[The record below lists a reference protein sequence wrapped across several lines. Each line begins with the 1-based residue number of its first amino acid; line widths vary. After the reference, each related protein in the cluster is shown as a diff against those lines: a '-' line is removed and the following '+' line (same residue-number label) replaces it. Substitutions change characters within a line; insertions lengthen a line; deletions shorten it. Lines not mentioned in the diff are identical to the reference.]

1 MTITVTTAD
10 AAENLDRAGGRVMRL
25 LVDADA
31 TGQRLSAL
39 ACEAPAGE
47 ADPPLHIHPGT
58 DELFLVQ
65 GGTLLLYADGATHR
79 LGAGAAAFVP
89 RGTAH
94 TFASGPGEP
103 VRFLTV
109 HTPGGFE
116 QMHRDVCRAER
127 EAGRVLGPAEIMPIA
142 ARHDWS
148 FAGPPLLPSGELALL
163 PGGAPGQLP
172 AGAPARPPAGA
183 PAGRAGGS

>member
-1 MTITVTTAD
+1 MTVTVTTAD

-47 ADPPLHIHPGT
+47 AGPPLHIHPGT

-79 LGAGAAAFVP
+79 LGPGAAAFVP

-109 HTPGGFE
+109 HIPGGFE
-116 QMHRDVCRAER
+116 RMHRDVCRAER
-127 EAGRVLGPAEIMPIA
+127 EAGRAFGPAEIMPIA
-142 ARHDWS
+142 AM
-148 FAGPPLLPSGELALL
+148 AMPYM
-163 PGGAPGQLP
+163 P
-172 AGAPARPPAGA
+172 AMWNETYTVMASATTGMKDDSYPRESP
-183 PAGRAGGS
+183 

>member
-1 MTITVTTAD
+1 MTVTVTTAD
-10 AAENLDRAGGRVMRL
+10 AAENLDRAGGRILRL
-25 LVDADA
+25 LIDADA
-31 TGQRLSAL
+31 TGQRLAAM
-39 ACEAPAGE
+39 ACEARAGE
-47 ADPPLHIHPGT
+47 PGPPLHVHPGT

-65 GGTLLLYADGATHR
+65 SGVLLLHADGRTGR
-79 LGAGAAAFVP
+79 LGAGDAAFVP

-94 TFASGPGEP
+94 TFASAPGAP

-109 HTPGGFE
+109 LTPGGFE

-127 EAGRVLGPAEIMPIA
+127 EAGRAFAPGEIMPIA

-148 FAGPPLLPSGELALL
+148 LAGPPLLPTGE
-163 PGGAPGQLP
+163 PAPWP
-172 AGAPARPPAGA
+172 AGV

>member
-31 TGQRLSAL
+31 TGQRLSVL
-39 ACEAPAGE
+39 SCEAPAGE
-47 ADPPLHIHPGT
+47 AGPPLHIHPGT

-65 GGTLLLYADGATHR
+65 GGTLLLHADGATHR

-103 VRFLTV
+103 VRFLAG
-109 HTPGGFE
+109 HTPGGVE

-127 EAGRVLGPAEIMPIA
+127 EAGRAFGPAEIMPIA

-148 FAGPPLLPSGELALL
+148 FAGPPLLPTGELA
-163 PGGAPGQLP
+163 QLP
-172 AGAPARPPAGA
+172 AGAPAGAPGQPLAGA
-183 PAGRAGGS
+183 PAGRADGS

>member
-1 MTITVTTAD
+1 
-10 AAENLDRAGGRVMRL
+10 
-25 LVDADA
+25 
-31 TGQRLSAL
+31 
-39 ACEAPAGE
+39 
-47 ADPPLHIHPGT
+47 
-58 DELFLVQ
+58 
-65 GGTLLLYADGATHR
+65 
-79 LGAGAAAFVP
+79 VP

-109 HTPGGFE
+109 LTPGGFE

-127 EAGRVLGPAEIMPIA
+127 AAGRAFGPAEIMPIA

-148 FAGPPLLPSGELALL
+148 FAGPPLLPSGELAPL
-163 PGGAPGQLP
+163 PTGAP
-172 AGAPARPPAGA
+172 AGAPDQPPAGT

>member
-1 MTITVTTAD
+1 
-10 AAENLDRAGGRVMRL
+10 
-25 LVDADA
+25 
-31 TGQRLSAL
+31 
-39 ACEAPAGE
+39 
-47 ADPPLHIHPGT
+47 
-58 DELFLVQ
+58 
-65 GGTLLLYADGATHR
+65 
-79 LGAGAAAFVP
+79 VP

-127 EAGRVLGPAEIMPIA
+127 EAGRAFGPAEIMPIA

-148 FAGPPLLPSGELALL
+148 FAGPPLLPSGELSPL
-163 PGGAPGQLP
+163 PDGAPAAAPGQ
-172 AGAPARPPAGA
+172 PPATA
-183 PAGRAGGS
+183 SAGRAGGS

>member
-10 AAENLDRAGGRVMRL
+10 AAENLDRAGGRVLRL

-47 ADPPLHIHPGT
+47 AGPPLHVHPGT

-79 LGAGAAAFVP
+79 LGAGDAAFVP

-94 TFASGPGEP
+94 TFATGPGEP
-103 VRFLTV
+103 ARFVTV

-116 QMHRDVCRAER
+116 QMHRDICRAER
-127 EAGRVLGPAEIMPIA
+127 EAGRAFGPAEIMPIA

-148 FAGPPLLPSGELALL
+148 FAGPPLLPSGELA
-163 PGGAPGQLP
+163 
-172 AGAPARPPAGA
+172 RPPAGQPGGA
-183 PAGRAGGS
+183 PAGRGGGS

>member
-1 MTITVTTAD
+1 MTVTVTTAD

-31 TGQRLSAL
+31 TEQRLSAL

-47 ADPPLHIHPGT
+47 AGPPLHIHPGT

-79 LGAGAAAFVP
+79 LG
-89 RGTAH
+89 
-94 TFASGPGEP
+94 PGEP

-109 HTPGGFE
+109 HIPGGFE
-116 QMHRDVCRAER
+116 RMHRDVCRAER
-127 EAGRVLGPAEIMPIA
+127 EAGRAFGPAEIMPIA

-148 FAGPPLLPSGELALL
+148 FAGPPLLPSGELAR
-163 PGGAPGQLP
+163 PPAAAPGQ
-172 AGAPARPPAGA
+172 PPTGV

>member
-25 LVDADA
+25 LVDADV
-31 TGQRLSAL
+31 TGQRLSVL

-47 ADPPLHIHPGT
+47 AGPPLHVHPGT

-65 GGTLLLYADGATHR
+65 GGILLLYADGATQR
-79 LGAGAAAFVP
+79 LGPGDAAFVP

-103 VRFLTV
+103 VRFVTV

-127 EAGRVLGPAEIMPIA
+127 EAGRAFGPTEIMPIA

-148 FAGPPLLPSGELALL
+148 FAGPPLLPSGELS
-163 PGGAPGQLP
+163 QLP
-172 AGAPARPPAGA
+172 AEPPAEV
-183 PAGRAGGS
+183 PAIRAGGS

>member
-1 MTITVTTAD
+1 MGGASSGAGPGATRVAATVSLRSASRRRDGTSFD
-10 AAENLDRAGGRVMRL
+10 AACV
-25 LVDADA
+25 A
-31 TGQRLSAL
+31 TLTHL
-39 ACEAPAGE
+39 
-47 ADPPLHIHPGT
+47 
-58 DELFLVQ
+58 
-65 GGTLLLYADGATHR
+65 DGATHR

-116 QMHRDVCRAER
+116 QMHRDICRAER
-127 EAGRVLGPAEIMPIA
+127 EAGRAFGPAEIMPIA

-148 FAGPPLLPSGELALL
+148 FAGPPLLPSGELAPV
-163 PGGAPGQLP
+163 PG
-172 AGAPARPPAGA
+172 ARGL
-183 PAGRAGGS
+183 AGGS

>member
-31 TGQRLSAL
+31 TGQRLSVVS
-39 ACEAPAGE
+39 CEAPAGE
-47 ADPPLHIHPGT
+47 AGPPLHIHPGT

-65 GGTLLLYADGATHR
+65 GGTLLLHADGATHR

-116 QMHRDVCRAER
+116 QMHRDVC
-127 EAGRVLGPAEIMPIA
+127 EAGRAFGPAEIMPIA

-148 FAGPPLLPSGELALL
+148 FAGPPLLPSGELAPV
-163 PGGAPGQLP
+163 PGGAPAATPAQPPAATP
-172 AGAPARPPAGA
+172 AGL
-183 PAGRAGGS
+183 AGGS

>member
-1 MTITVTTAD
+1 MSITVTTAD
-10 AAENLDRAGGRVMRL
+10 NAENLDRAGGRVMRL

-39 ACEAPAGE
+39 ACEVPAGE
-47 ADPPLHIHPGT
+47 PGPPLHVHPGT

-65 GGTLLLYADGATHR
+65 HGILLLHADGSTYR
-79 LGAGAAAFVP
+79 LAAGDAAFVP

-94 TFASGPGEP
+94 TFASSPDGP

-116 QMHRDVCRAER
+116 QMHRDVGRAEQ
-127 EAGRVLGPAEIMPIA
+127 EAGRPFGPAEIMPIA
-142 ARHDWS
+142 ARHDWT
-148 FAGPPLLPSGELALL
+148 FAGPPLLPSGELAR
-163 PGGAPGQLP
+163 
-172 AGAPARPPAGA
+172 ARQPQ
-183 PAGRAGGS
+183 

>member
-10 AAENLDRAGGRVMRL
+10 AAENLDRAGGRILRL
-25 LVDADA
+25 LIDADA
-31 TGQRLSAL
+31 TGQRLAAM

-47 ADPPLHIHPGT
+47 PGPPLHIHPGT

-65 GGTLLLYADGATHR
+65 SGTLLLYADGGTSR
-79 LGAGAAAFVP
+79 LGAGDAAFVP

-94 TFASGPGEP
+94 TVASAPGAP
-103 VRFLTV
+103 VRFLAV
-109 HTPGGFE
+109 LTPGGFE

-127 EAGRVLGPAEIMPIA
+127 EAGRVFGPAEIMPIA

-148 FAGPPLLPSGELALL
+148 LAGPPLLPTGELA
-163 PGGAPGQLP
+163 PW
-172 AGAPARPPAGA
+172 PARLPTGLPNGA
-183 PAGRAGGS
+183 PAGRPGGS

>member
-1 MTITVTTAD
+1 MTVTVTTAD

-31 TGQRLSAL
+31 TGQRLSVL
-39 ACEAPAGE
+39 SCEAPAGE
-47 ADPPLHIHPGT
+47 AGPPLHVHPGT
-58 DELFLVQ
+58 DELFLIQ
-65 GGTLLLYADGATHR
+65 GGTLLLHADGATRR
-79 LGAGAAAFVP
+79 LGAGDAAFVP

-103 VRFLTV
+103 ARFLTV

-127 EAGRVLGPAEIMPIA
+127 EAGRAFGPAEIMPIA

-148 FAGPPLLPSGELALL
+148 FAGPPLLPAGEL
-163 PGGAPGQLP
+163 
-172 AGAPARPPAGA
+172 ARPPAAAPGQP
-183 PAGRAGGS
+183 PAGVSASRTGGS